1 MKESGRH
8 GVVVVVVLGSLAVV
22 LSALGCTG
30 EVGKVRGPA
39 TGELTISG
47 TPPTSVQVGALY
59 TFRPSIT
66 TVSASSTLTFAIENA
81 PAWASFDAGDGTLS
95 GRPSAGDVGTVS
107 GIAITVTEGTDTA
120 SLPAFSIEVTAGGV
134 VIPPPPPEGA
144 PMVLYTDLISGPTTG
159 GENNKGAYLSIF
171 GKNFGGTG
179 LGTTVKVF
187 IGTAEVDNYRS
198 LGFSRGRPDILQI
211 TVQVG
216 ALGGQ
221 APGTKL
227 PIKVEVDGTASNTD
241 QTFMINPGR
250 ILFIDNVKG
259 NDSTAVIGD
268 IAHPFRHVQTTNLEQ
283 AAWGQVKPGDIM
295 VMRGTGTDWTDVGFE
310 HYFMRY
316 RDKSGSAPTGASGT
330 GAIVLM
336 GYPNEEVLIRGL
348 LANGV
353 TDGCVSAVNGIS
365 YAGMGQWAV
374 ISNLRIDCEGYDGP
388 ISQEIKGDH
397 WRIVNNDLSESTGPT
412 SGANTPRMGGITGT
426 GLDSVW
432 LGNHM
437 HDIQGS
443 DEECH
448 GIYIDGDGSYEIAFN
463 HIEKIRSGNGFQMY
477 NNGTAGAETSNNVRL
492 HHNLIHDV
500 SKHGINIADG
510 SANGIV
516 IFDNVIY
523 NVARAGVR
531 FNTTELKGAQI
542 YNNTFYAIN
551 TSKNAASG
559 VLMND
564 WTLPS
569 AAVAFKNNILIPVA
583 SNIEY
588 WAGGVEFTSST
599 TSGTDHNLFFGG
611 TGPTLGT
618 SPINGDPMFVNAA
631 GFDFHLNS
639 GSAAIGAGA
648 DVSTVLN
655 TDYDLRPRTGAND
668 IGAFAH

>member
-221 APGTKL
+221 AHGTKL
-227 PIKVEVDGTASNTD
+227 PIKVEVGGAASNTD
-241 QTFMINPGR
+241 QTFMINPGQ

-259 NDSTAVIGD
+259 TCATAVIVA

-295 VMRGTGTDWTDVGFE
+295 VMRGSGTDWTDVGFE

-336 GYPNEEVLIRGL
+336 GYPNEEVKIRGL
-348 LANGV
+348 LAN
-353 TDGCVSAVNGIS
+353 
-365 YAGMGQWAV
+365 
-374 ISNLRIDCEGYDGP
+374 
-388 ISQEIKGDH
+388 
-397 WRIVNNDLSESTGPT
+397 
-412 SGANTPRMGGITGT
+412 
-426 GLDSVW
+426 
-432 LGNHM
+432 
-437 HDIQGS
+437 
-443 DEECH
+443 
-448 GIYIDGDGSYEIAFN
+448 
-463 HIEKIRSGNGFQMY
+463 
-477 NNGTAGAETSNNVRL
+477 
-492 HHNLIHDV
+492 
-500 SKHGINIADG
+500 
-510 SANGIV
+510 
-516 IFDNVIY
+516 
-523 NVARAGVR
+523 
-531 FNTTELKGAQI
+531 
-542 YNNTFYAIN
+542 
-551 TSKNAASG
+551 
-559 VLMND
+559 
-564 WTLPS
+564 
-569 AAVAFKNNILIPVA
+569 
-583 SNIEY
+583 
-588 WAGGVEFTSST
+588 
-599 TSGTDHNLFFGG
+599 
-611 TGPTLGT
+611 
-618 SPINGDPMFVNAA
+618 
-631 GFDFHLNS
+631 
-639 GSAAIGAGA
+639 
-648 DVSTVLN
+648 
-655 TDYDLRPRTGAND
+655 
-668 IGAFAH
+668 